1 MDFTETQAVRPRDT
15 TGLSRIF
22 WDGKIWGIWDLYNI
36 GNIYIYTM
44 GNIHIYIL
52 EYRIY
57 KIWNYYREIYIYIYI
72 LEYYGI
78 LGLKGNIKHARFS
91 VIYQGQGL
99 GIVGFITRLTMV
111 HGRCIYIFNGIHH
124 PSTNPIIIF
133 PA

>member
-22 WDGKIWGIWDLYNI
+22 WGGKIWGIWDLYNI
-36 GNIYIYTM
+36 GNIYIYYGEYTY
-44 GNIHIYIL
+44 IYI
-52 EYRIY
+52 Y
-57 KIWNYYREIYIYIYI
+57 WNIGFIKYGIIGKYIYI

-78 LGLKGNIKHARFS
+78 LGLKGNIKHVRFS

-124 PSTNPIIIF
+124 PSTNPIHILQESV
-133 PA
+133 P